1 MAYHGV
7 NVVDKDNAGCV
18 LLALLEQIANPA
30 SADADEH
37 LHEIRTGNA
46 EERNVGFTSHRACQ
60 QSLAGTRMT
69 DQQHTFRNASPELLE
84 FLRFAQKLDD
94 LSQFFFGFVNAR
106 YIFEGNFLL
115 DRKSTR
121 LNSSHT

>member
-1 MAYHGV
+1 MESHGV
-7 NVVDKDNAGCV
+7 NFVDKDNAGCV

-46 EERNVGFTSHRACQ
+46 EERNVGFTSHRASQ

-69 DQQHTFRNASPELLE
+69 DQQHTFRNASPQLLK
-84 FLRFAQKLDD
+84 FSRLAQKLDD
-94 LSQFFFGFVNAR
+94 LLQSFLGCVNAR
-106 YIFEGNFLL
+106 ALFEASLVC
-115 DRKSTR
+115 
-121 LNSSHT
+121 